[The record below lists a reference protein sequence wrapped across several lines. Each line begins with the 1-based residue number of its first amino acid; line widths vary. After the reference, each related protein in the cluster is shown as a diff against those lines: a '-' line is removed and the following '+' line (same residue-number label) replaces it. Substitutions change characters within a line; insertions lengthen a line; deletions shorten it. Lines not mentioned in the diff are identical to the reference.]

1 MAHFPKMGK
10 KPQGNF
16 IYSLSGM
23 IKLLGGDIAKFKH
36 VARAQDFRGLEFG
49 SPCYFKIHKM
59 VLIIFFNG
67 FQNLKDSK
75 WWIKLL
81 EVWSQLVIM
90 DSTFLRRFIEQWGP
104 MIMFIGFW
112 LILWMSIAVSFL
124 ICLWSGGCNNVIKA
138 ARVGLLMRRKMIS
151 KVTEKE

>member
-1 MAHFPKMGK
+1 MCWAPILGILFLFGRFINRFQLNRMAHFPKMGK

-16 IYSLSGM
+16 SCSLSGL

-75 WWIKLL
+75 
-81 EVWSQLVIM
+81 
-90 DSTFLRRFIEQWGP
+90 
-104 MIMFIGFW
+104 
-112 LILWMSIAVSFL
+112 
-124 ICLWSGGCNNVIKA
+124 
-138 ARVGLLMRRKMIS
+138 
-151 KVTEKE
+151 